1 MNEELE
7 NQTPA
12 EGTSESAA
20 QPEQVVTTDTVH
32 EITDQDIDEAVIEM
46 EAHELPEPP
55 HTEEQEEEE
64 EEIHLDVLEFD
75 KLRELFLEF
84 LSGDSFVQQRK
95 NFRRFRDR
103 FREIFEE
110 NKRTALEAYLQDGG
124 ERDYFEYKPSAEE
137 SEISVKLDDT
147 DKRFAEIKRKRE
159 QELQENFLKKTDLL
173 DEMKK
178 LMEDESDIT
187 KAREQFQQLREKF
200 LATGHVPQAAAADIY
215 NRFRLYNDNF
225 YRSLQLHRDLFRM
238 ELSKNLEIK
247 NKLVRQVEGLMKLP
261 SIRKSLE
268 YLHDYHKQWREAGP
282 VPRSRNEELWKRFKE
297 ASDSVYRRR
306 DEHMVALEEQRT
318 KNLELKSALCEE
330 AEKAAAADYPS
341 MKDFREGDKVFAE
354 LDKKWRA
361 IGRVP
366 KEQNDLI
373 WNRFRDARKAFHT
386 RRNAESHKA
395 DAGLQENLRKKQT
408 LLNQVKELS
417 TSTDWKNSAQ
427 KIIRIQNDWKQIGP
441 VPRSVSDKI
450 WKEFREAA
458 DTFFKNKE
466 QHQAGQIHA
475 EKENLAKKKE
485 LITRAKELKALES
498 VPESIAQVNALR
510 NEWAAVGFVPFKE
523 KQGVEKAFDDAIQ
536 AFFDQIHVDA
546 AEQSRTDYKA
556 RVDAIVS
563 AGGNA
568 AYDQLRQERT
578 ALRNRSEKLR
588 EEILQLENNLLFF
601 GNSKNADALKKPYE
615 EKIEKA
621 KKELENI
628 ESKQHALRNAIKVF
642 EKK

>member
-7 NQTPA
+7 NQMPA
-12 EGTSESAA
+12 EGDSESDA
-20 QPEQVVTTDTVH
+20 QPEQVVAHHTVH
-32 EITDQDIDEAVIEM
+32 EITDQEIDEAVIEM
-46 EAHELPEPP
+46 EANELPEPP
-55 HTEEQEEEE
+55 PAEEHEDEEEDLN
-64 EEIHLDVLEFD
+64 LDVLEFD
-75 KLRELFLEF
+75 KLRGVFLDF
-84 LSGDSFVQQRK
+84 LSADSFVHQRK

-110 NKRTALEAYLQDGG
+110 NKRKALENYLQNGG
-124 ERDYFEYKPSAEE
+124 EQDYFEYKPSEE
-137 SEISVKLDDT
+137 EIEISAKLEDT
-147 DKRFAEIKRKRE
+147 DKRFTEIKRKRE
-159 QELQENFLKKTDLL
+159 QEIQDNFLKKTDLL

-178 LMEDESDIT
+178 LMENESDISR
-187 KAREQFQQLREKF
+187 AREHFQQLREKF
-200 LATGHVPQAAAADIY
+200 LAIGHVPQAAAADIY

-297 ASDSVYRRR
+297 ASDAVYRRR
-306 DEHMVALEEQRT
+306 DEHMAALDEQRN
-318 KNLELKSALCEE
+318 KNLELKTTLCEE
-330 AEKAAAADYPS
+330 AEKAATADYS
-341 MKDFREGDKVFAE
+341 SIKDFREGDKIFAE
-354 LDKKWRA
+354 LDKKWRT

-366 KEQNDLI
+366 REQNDAV
-373 WNRFRDARKAFHT
+373 WNRFRDARKAFHA

-395 DAGLQENLRKKQT
+395 EAGLLENLKKKQA
-408 LLNQVKELS
+408 LLTQAKELS
-417 TSTDWKNSAQ
+417 LSTDWKNTAQ
-427 KIIRIQNDWKQIGP
+427 KIIRIQNEWKQIGP
-441 VPRSVSDKI
+441 VPRNISDKI

-466 QHQAGQIHA
+466 QHQTGQLNA
-475 EKENLAKKKE
+475 EKENLVKKKD
-485 LITRAKELKALES
+485 LIAKAKSLKALETA
-498 VPESIAQVNALR
+498 PESIAQVNALR
-510 NEWAAVGFVPFKE
+510 SEWASVGFVPFKE
-523 KQGVEKAFDDAIQ
+523 KQSIEKAFEDAIQ

-546 AEQSRTDYKA
+546 AEQSKTDYKA

-563 AGGNA
+563 GGGNT

-578 ALRNRSEKLR
+578 TLRNRSEKLR

-628 ESKQHALRNAIKVF
+628 ETKQFALRNAIKAF

>member
-46 EAHELPEPP
+46 EAHELPETP

-306 DEHMVALEEQRT
+306 DEHMVALDEQRN

-373 WNRFRDARKAFHT
+373 WNRFRDARKAFHA

-417 TSTDWKNSAQ
+417 NSTDWKNSAQ

-466 QHQAGQIHA
+466 QHQAGQINA